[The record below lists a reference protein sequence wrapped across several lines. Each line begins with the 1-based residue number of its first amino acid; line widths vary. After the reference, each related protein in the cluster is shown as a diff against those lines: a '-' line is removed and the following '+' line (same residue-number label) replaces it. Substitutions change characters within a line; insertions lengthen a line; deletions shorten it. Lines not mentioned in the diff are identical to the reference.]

1 MVLLNLTEMGV
12 LLYSWADMLKD
23 AAPIFGGSVVLGILI
38 VLLANKMTGGRGVLY
53 KFIQDYGYDD
63 ARTHEAL
70 EDCII
75 KILIDEGFGKGNHL
89 SFFHEVGNTFTGT
102 FLCDGIQHEFVLRTD
117 GWHFEY
123 QIDNGIPKKWKP

>member
-1 MVLLNLTEMGV
+1 MDMFDYSNSIMVVVILLT
-12 LLYSWADMLKD
+12 
-23 AAPIFGGSVVLGILI
+23 ISVVVGILI
-38 VLLANKMTGGRGVLY
+38 YWLSNNTTGGRGILY

-70 EDCII
+70 EKCIA
-75 KILIDEGFGKGNHL
+75 KIMIGEGYGNGTNL

-102 FLCDGIQHEFVLRTD
+102 FQCDGIQHVFVLRTD

-123 QIDNGIPKKWKP
+123 QLDNGIPKEWKP

>member
-1 MVLLNLTEMGV
+1 MGV
-12 LLYSWADMLKD
+12 LLYSSSFYTD
-23 AAPIFGGSVVLGILI
+23 AFKTVGLI
-38 VLLANKMTGGRGVLY
+38 VAGATIFTILVFWLSNKLTGGRGVLY

-63 ARTHEAL
+63 ARTHDAL
-70 EDCII
+70 EKCIA
-75 KILIDEGFGKGNHL
+75 KIMIGEGYGNGTNL

-102 FLCDGIQHEFVLRTD
+102 FQCDGIQHEFTLRTD

>member
-1 MVLLNLTEMGV
+1 MGV
-12 LLYSWADMLKD
+12 LLYTTSFYID
-23 AAPIFGGSVVLGILI
+23 AFKTVGLI
-38 VLLANKMTGGRGVLY
+38 VLGAVIFTILVFWLSNKLTGGRGVLY

-63 ARTHEAL
+63 ARTHDAL
-70 EDCII
+70 EKCIA
-75 KILIDEGFGKGNHL
+75 KIMIGEGYGNGTNL

-102 FLCDGIQHEFVLRTD
+102 FQCDGIQHEFVLRTD